1 MRIWTPALLL
11 TLTTAVQA
19 ASLVGFAELPADT
32 FIAGPTSGQFIEP
45 VNGRN
50 PPFLNQQPVQGV
62 SSLVKVDKRF
72 YLALSDN
79 GFGTRKN
86 SSDYLLSWYRIHPE
100 FRTRNGGNGS
110 INIDAVTHLSDP
122 DHHLPYTLVRPNDG
136 LLTGAD
142 LDPESFRKDPDGSV
156 WVGEEFMPAVLH
168 FDQSGKL
175 LAPPFRLAGLASD
188 ENPNGET
195 ATLPRSRGFEGM
207 AQSPDGKTLYPMLE
221 GEVSGGQPGLN
232 IYTFDTDEAGF
243 LNKNALTPSYRYR
256 LDAEATAIGDFTL
269 YNETQGLVIERD
281 SREGAEAVLKRVYRI
296 DFTQLDEQGYL
307 DKNLVADLLH
317 IEDPDDL
324 NQDGQN
330 TFTFPFWTIESL
342 AVEGRTTIT
351 IINDNN
357 YPLGSARGTAGD
369 STEMIML
376 KVDPL
381 WD

>member
-1 MRIWTPALLL
+1 MRILSPALLL
-11 TLTTAVQA
+11 TFSTAVQA
-19 ASLVGFAELPADT
+19 AALVGFAELPADT

-62 SSLVKVDKRF
+62 SSLVKAGEHL

-79 GFGTRKN
+79 GFGSRKN
-86 SSDYLLSWYRIHPE
+86 SSDYLLSWYRIQPE
-100 FRTRNGGNGS
+100 FRTRDGGNGS

-122 DHHLPYTLVRPNDG
+122 DHHLPYTLVRTNDG

-207 AQSPDGKTLYPMLE
+207 AQSPDSKTLYPMLE

-243 LNKNALTPSYRYR
+243 LNENALTPSYRYR

-269 YNETQGLVIERD
+269 YSKTQGLVIERD
-281 SREGAEAVLKRVYRI
+281 SREGAEAILKKVYKI
-296 DFTQLDEQGYL
+296 DFTQIDDRGYL
-307 DKNLVADLLH
+307 VKNLVADLLR
-317 IEDPDDL
+317 IEDPHDL
-324 NQDGQN
+324 NQDGMD

-342 AVEGRTTIT
+342 VVEDSTTIT

-357 YPLGSARGTAGD
+357 YPFGSARGMSGD

-381 WD
+381 WE